1 MEYILIA
8 LVAVF
13 IVKVFKDK
21 KNHTISQNE
30 AKSIDSLSE
39 PEKVDENQED
49 NIKAYTYQKKCLMTP
64 IEKQFFA
71 AIKDRVGEN
80 YVVLPQVNLATVIK
94 KQGDF
99 KFQNEL
105 YRNIDFGIFDRDY
118 NILLLIE
125 INDESHNDYRRRDRD
140 SKIKTLISSAGIP
153 LVTFHTK
160 FGVNTEYIAKR
171 LSEHISV

>member
-1 MEYILIA
+1 MEIVLLVVIVVLIILVIQ
-8 LVAVF
+8 
-13 IVKVFKDK
+13 KR
-21 KNHTISQNE
+21 
-30 AKSIDSLSE
+30 KSSE
-39 PEKVDENQED
+39 KQGAQRDTVGNQED
-49 NIKAYTYQKKCLMTP
+49 VVKTYTYQKKCLMTP

-80 YVVLPQVNLATVIK
+80 YIVLPQVNLATVIK

-125 INDESHNDYRRRDRD
+125 INDESHNDYSRRERD
-140 SKIKTLISSAGIP
+140 SKIKNLIASAGIP

-160 FGVNTEYIAKR
+160 FGVNREYIAKR
-171 LSEHISV
+171 VGEHIPL